1 METRT
6 YRPNF
11 LCENTRNQIIGGKTP
26 EKHNAKKK
34 YSKHSGKF
42 MLFQPPY
49 LLPFPGS
56 VSISGEYLQLPT
68 LPQRG
73 KRRMDHVDYF
83 WVFREWLEGLLVV
96 LPDSE
101 HRWEWQ
107 CGLLIGV
114 SEKDGKHQAFYSCI
128 GIFCIFTVLIN
139 LHWYLILVFKWNSLM
154 TCNVQFFSSCFLAI
168 CISSLVRCLFT
179 SFPHCYVINFTF

>member
-1 METRT
+1 METRKLD
-6 YRPNF
+6 NSSS
-11 LCENTRNQIIGGKTP
+11 IP
-26 EKHNAKKK
+26 EKHNTKKK

-42 MLFQPPY
+42 MLFHPPY

-56 VSISGEYLQLPT
+56 VSISGEDPQLPT

-83 WVFREWLEGLLVV
+83 WVFREWLEDLLVV

-101 HRWEWQ
+101 HRWECHPDWDLWERWQ
-107 CGLLIGV
+107 APTFC
-114 SEKDGKHQAFYSCI
+114 SCI
-128 GIFCIFTVLIN
+128 GIFWIFIVLKN

-154 TCNVQFFSSCFLAI
+154 TCNVEFFSSCFLAI
-168 CISSLVRCLFT
+168 CIFSLVRCLFT
-179 SFPHCYVINFTF
+179 SFPHCCVINFTF